1 MKLSSKNVKNWLERE
16 AGSSFVPV
24 HAKAKK
30 LLDEMRKALEN
41 FTETSKMLLDNSE
54 KEIEKRNMKT
64 YKRARALNKLAR
76 LFLERAK
83 QVKIPDQVTYH
94 SLSVFEQEAQK
105 AMIITEVDVRNW
117 FPRISPFFIID
128 RRRFLVTFERTKLSL
143 RELHDFLAK
152 EYVKTK
158 TLEETFELADKLLL
172 LEEQA
177 EDAAQRKGKVEG
189 EKALIE
195 KEIGGA
201 RQKMADLRSTSN
213 LSQLD
218 QTDLRIEALGAE
230 VKQSLHHLQ
239 KPFIKLQ
246 SLSLHGG
253 GSGLTQE
260 EVGKLGQYTESPF
273 EAFSTEEVGYPLLK
287 EILRKLDRSM
297 SDKLN
302 LKPEKER
309 KAKQTLDAVLTGNSL
324 ADLHERCRQALALR
338 RQLSASP
345 EVMETQQGLTKL
357 QEHLEHLSRRKGV
370 VESEEAALERTRSET
385 VERIK
390 HHKNEIE
397 KNVLSFLNR
406 RVLVA

>member
-1 MKLSSKNVKNWLERE
+1 MKLSSKDVKNWLERE

-41 FTETSKMLLDNSE
+41 FAETSKTLVDNSE

-76 LFLERAK
+76 LFLERAR

-94 SLSVFEQEAQK
+94 SLSAFEQEAQK
-105 AMIITEVDVRNW
+105 AMIVTEVDVRNW

-143 RELHDFLAK
+143 RELHDFMTK

-158 TLEETFELADKLLL
+158 TLEETFGLADKLLL
-172 LEEQA
+172 LGEQV
-177 EDAAQRKGKVEG
+177 EGAAQRKEKVEG

-195 KEIGGA
+195 KEIGEA
-201 RQKMADLRSTSN
+201 RQKMADLRSTGN
-213 LSQLD
+213 LSQLG
-218 QTDLRIEALGAE
+218 QTDLRIEALSGE

-239 KPFIKLQ
+239 KPFIKLR

-260 EVGKLGQYTESPF
+260 EVSKLGQYIESPF

-287 EILRKLDRSM
+287 EILRKLGRSM

-309 KAKQTLDAVLTGNSL
+309 KAKQTIDAVLTGSSL
-324 ADLHERCRQALALR
+324 ADLHGRCREALALR

-345 EVMETQQGLTKL
+345 EVMETQQGLSKL
-357 QEHLEHLSRRKGV
+357 QEHLENLGRRKGI
-370 VESEEAALERTRSET
+370 VESEEATLERTRSET

-397 KNVLSFLNR
+397 KNVFSFLNR
-406 RVLVA
+406 KVLVA